1 MLINKT
7 NNLHMAKL
15 SICVLTIAG
24 HNVRR
29 CRHGLSDLKWDDGL
43 VKVAKAHAAKCVYKH
58 SK

>member
-1 MLINKT
+1 
-7 NNLHMAKL
+7 MAKL